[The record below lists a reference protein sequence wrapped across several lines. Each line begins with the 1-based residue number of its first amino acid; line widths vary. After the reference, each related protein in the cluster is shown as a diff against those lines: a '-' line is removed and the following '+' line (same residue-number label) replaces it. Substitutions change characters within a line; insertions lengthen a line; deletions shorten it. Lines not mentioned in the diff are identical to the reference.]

1 MAFQQQGKPCS
12 GEVVGL
18 EKSLRGKP
26 EEGRKD

>member
-1 MAFQQQGKPCS
+1 MTVRQQGKLCG